1 MVGEKGTNISFC
13 FLQEKNKIANIPCC
27 CKDLNRNT
35 DSTFWEKYSKNNVTL
50 NKVSCRKKLWYN
62 IKRRFVI
69 FVSRSCVGRLVC
81 HLLWKILSEPR
92 NMDVKWQKQKKTKA
106 YFSMMHL
113 PSFKN
118 VKKNRLIHH
127 CMFCFL
133 GKYIV
138 KIMPPI
144 YNSNMYLYNVSK
156 YTYNYHLNSIVH
168 KYTTEALND

>member
-1 MVGEKGTNISFC
+1 MRLKIKILPLCSMVGEKGTNISFC

-35 DSTFWEKYSKNNVTL
+35 DSTFWEKYSKNNVSIKTL

-118 VKKNRLIHH
+118 VKKKQAYSSLYVLL
-127 CMFCFL
+127 L
-133 GKYIV
+133 GKIHCKDYAPNI
-138 KIMPPI
+138 
-144 YNSNMYLYNVSK
+144 
-156 YTYNYHLNSIVH
+156 
-168 KYTTEALND
+168 